1 VFEGVFRQHMVIK
14 GRNRDTAW
22 FSIID
27 GEWPVVR
34 AAFEGW
40 LAPGNFDAEGRQRKS
55 LVEIRDP
62 MKSGQTGVV

>member
-34 AAFEGW
+34 AAFEAW
-40 LAPGNFDAEGRQRKS
+40 LAPGNFGAEGRQRKS